1 MSAATAARE
10 AVRIFRANA
19 RLAPADLLDAL
30 HNALRPTRGAAGA
43 VAVIDH
49 ATQVLTF
56 AGVGNIA
63 GAIIGPTARQGL
75 VSLSGTLGHEVRKV
89 RAFEYRW
96 PPGATLVMHS
106 DGLGTQW
113 DIGRY
118 PGLVRRHPALVA
130 GTLYRDYR
138 RVRDDV
144 TVLAIR
150 APEGDL
156 S

>member
-1 MSAATAARE
+1 MIDFTT
-10 AVRIFRANA
+10 RI
-19 RLAPADLLDAL
+19 
-30 HNALRPTRGAAGA
+30 
-43 VAVIDH
+43 
-49 ATQVLTF
+49 LTF

-63 GAIIGPTARQGL
+63 GAIIGPTSRQGL

-89 RAFEYRW
+89 RAFEYPW
-96 PPGATLVMHS
+96 PTGATLVMHS

-118 PGLVRRHPALVA
+118 PGLATRHPALVA
-130 GTLYRDYR
+130 GILYRDFR

-144 TVLAIR
+144 TVVVIR